1 MPTEIPTELTQA
13 VAIVEAERTASK
25 DLLQKL
31 NAIIRTLKDHE
42 ERITELEP

>member
-1 MPTEIPTELTQA
+1 MPTEIPTELTQSVA
-13 VAIVEAERTASK
+13 VVESDRNATK

-42 ERITELEP
+42 ARIDALEP